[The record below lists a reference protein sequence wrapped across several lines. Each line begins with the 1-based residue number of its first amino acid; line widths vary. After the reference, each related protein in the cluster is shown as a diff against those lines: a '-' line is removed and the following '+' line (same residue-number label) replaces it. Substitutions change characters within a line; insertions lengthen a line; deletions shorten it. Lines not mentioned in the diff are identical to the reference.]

1 MQLILVRHAEP
12 VRVAPGEVSG
22 PVDPPLTGRGRAQ
35 AERLA
40 GWLAAETVDHVV
52 TSPMRR
58 AVETAAPLAAALGL
72 EPEVDD
78 RISEYDRHA
87 DHYIPVEE
95 LRVTGDDRWT
105 AMIEGRWQEF
115 GADDPEVFR
124 ARVVAALEDTVAA
137 HPGERVVLVGHG
149 GVINVYTAH
158 VLGIDR
164 LLWVDVG
171 YTSITRIAAARS
183 GERSLLTLNETAHL
197 VSVRVE
203 EVQS

>member
-22 PVDPPLTGRGRAQ
+22 PVDPTLTGRGRAQ

-72 EPEVDD
+72 EPQVDD